1 MQQPSICCPSAA
13 PREAPFMTA
22 KTSRTPTASRVV
34 LTDKLLLKLA
44 KRSAEKGKRYDVMD
58 SIVPPFGIR
67 VTDKGHLSYI
77 LAARF
82 PGSPHYTRKEIAAV
96 GALTLAN
103 ARDKARDW
111 IELIRQGK

>member
-1 MQQPSICCPSAA
+1 
-13 PREAPFMTA
+13 MTA

-82 PGSPHYTRKEIAAV
+82 PGLS
-96 GALTLAN
+96 ALHPQ
-103 ARDKARDW
+103 RDRRRRRAHP
-111 IELIRQGK
+111 RQRP